1 MIKEIKITFLGN
13 SGVGKSSIVK
23 RYCFDQ
29 FDQNNQSNLGAD
41 CAQKEMEFQNNKIKL
56 QIWDTAGQEKFRSLV
71 PLFLR
76 NAHVAII
83 VYDITQKSSFT
94 QLKEW
99 VSSLEQI
106 CPKNNF
112 FVLVGNKCDLIDQ
125 EEVTYDEAK
134 QYSYN
139 LKAPLHY
146 TSCKTNQG
154 IQELFQKIVEEYF
167 KQQEELQNTETQ
179 RNEKQNSKLKVQKKY
194 YSTCC

>member
-23 RYCFDQ
+23 RYCFEE
-29 FDQNNQSNLGAD
+29 FDEHNQSNLGAD
-41 CAQKEMEFQNNKIKL
+41 YVPKEMEYQNNKIKL

-76 NAHVAII
+76 TVII

-106 CPKNNF
+106 CSKNQLF
-112 FVLVGNKCDLIDQ
+112 FLVGNKCDLIEQ
-125 EEVTYDEAK
+125 EQVTYDEAK

-139 LKAPLHY
+139 LKAPLQY
-146 TSCKTNQG
+146 TSCKNNEG
-154 IQELFQKIVEEYF
+154 IQELFQKIVEEYL
-167 KQQEELQNTETQ
+167 KQEEELKNKELLI
-179 RNEKQNSKLKVQKKY
+179 NEKQNSKLKVEKKN